1 MSTAFD
7 PNSHFFVI
15 SSLRCCWKQKPQ
27 KTSTCRPIMGSG
39 EGGARS
45 PSSHACLR
53 LWSWPPH
60 SCRNCTHTHTH
71 FTHTRLT
78 LHLMEASVHE
88 CFTCTDYIYLSCAC
102 SVTYALNYDGHL
114 KCLIFQL
121 QRRMRW
127 ICTFLQVKFPKPE
140 LLSQKVANYNPHD
153 CCLQH
158 IPTAP
163 QTAPIHSAAK
173 NTRVSFFPQALSLC
187 GRNVLNPCH
196 PVSNTNTAL
205 ICFS

>member
-1 MSTAFD
+1 MLLEAETTENILVPARHGEWGGGSQGTTFAHLPEAVIMTATL
-7 PNSHFFVI
+7 V
-15 SSLRCCWKQKPQ
+15 QK
-27 KTSTCRPIMGSG
+27 
-39 EGGARS
+39 
-45 PSSHACLR
+45 L
-53 LWSWPPH
+53 
-60 SCRNCTHTHTH
+60 HTHT
-71 FTHTRLT
+71 THTRLT
-78 LHLMEASVHE
+78 LHLMEVSVHE
-88 CFTCTDYIYLSCAC
+88 CFTWTDYIYLSCAC
-102 SVTYALNYDGHL
+102 SVTYALNSDGHL

-121 QRRMRW
+121 QRRLQW
-127 ICTFLQVKFPKPE
+127 ICMFLQVKFPKPE

-205 ICFS
+205 IYFS